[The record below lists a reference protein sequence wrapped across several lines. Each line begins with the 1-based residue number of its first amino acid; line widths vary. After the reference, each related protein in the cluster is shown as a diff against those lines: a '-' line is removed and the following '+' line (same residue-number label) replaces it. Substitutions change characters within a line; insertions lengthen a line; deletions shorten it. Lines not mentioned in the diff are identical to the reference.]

1 MGMAGERGEIHT
13 RAARRLRTC
22 SPAARGTW
30 IDVQAYL
37 QAQPTPG
44 AAKATLVQ
52 IAAATG
58 AAMSL
63 LTELVDAGVLS
74 GSDVGGA
81 PFSWAPSHGRSAG
94 TPVLLVPDDGTAR
107 WYCPS
112 MVVGEYS
119 RQQQALIA
127 RQRIK
132 AMRTHKEC
140 TSPRLDLGEAKPSNS
155 NAAPST
161 DTSARVCL
169 EMRKAGVRGS
179 IPTHPS
185 LLAAIVE
192 GGTPEMFAEAA
203 RDAARMGKGFIWAV
217 ATVRARLEGA
227 ERSASRARA
236 FGDGQA
242 R

>member
-1 MGMAGERGEIHT
+1 MAAERGEIHS
-13 RAARRLRTC
+13 RAARRLRAC

-30 IDVQAYL
+30 MDVQVHLRA
-37 QAQPTPG
+37 QAAPG
-44 AAKATLVQ
+44 VSRVPLAQ

-58 AAMSL
+58 AGIPQLA
-63 LTELVDAGVLS
+63 ELVDAGVLV
-74 GSDVGGA
+74 GSDEGGV
-81 PFSWAPSHGRSAG
+81 PFTWAARHGRSAG
-94 TPVLLVPDDGTAR
+94 APVVLVPDDGEAC

-112 MVVGEYS
+112 MVVGEYI

-127 RQRIK
+127 RRRIK
-132 AMRTHKEC
+132 AVRRHKGHA
-140 TSPRLDLGEAKPSNS
+140 SPRSDHGEAKPCNA
-155 NAAPST
+155 NAAPSA

-179 IPTHPS
+179 IPQHPS

-203 RDAARMGKGFIWAV
+203 RDAARLGKGFVWAV

>member
-1 MGMAGERGEIHT
+1 MAGERGEIHT
-13 RAARRLRTC
+13 RAARRLRAC

-30 IDVQAYL
+30 MDVRAHL

-44 AAKATLVQ
+44 ATRATLVQ

-58 AAMSL
+58 AAMPL
-63 LTELVDAGVLS
+63 LVELVDAGVLS

-81 PFSWAPSHGRSAG
+81 PFTWSASHGRSAG
-94 TPVLLVPDDGTAR
+94 APVVLVPDDGDAC

-112 MVVGEYS
+112 MVVGEYI
-119 RQQQALIA
+119 RQQQARIA
-127 RQRIK
+127 RRRVK
-132 AMRTHKEC
+132 AVGRHKGR
-140 TSPRLDLGEAKPSNS
+140 TSPRLDLGEAKPSND
-155 NAAPST
+155 NTAPSA

-203 RDAARMGKGFIWAV
+203 RDAARLGKGFIWAV

>member
-1 MGMAGERGEIHT
+1 MAGERGAIHT

-30 IDVQAYL
+30 LDVQGYL
-37 QAQPTPG
+37 QAQEQPG
-44 AAKATLVQ
+44 ATRATLAQ

-58 AAMSL
+58 ADMPMLA
-63 LTELVDAGVLS
+63 ELVDAGVLC

-81 PFSWAPSHGRSAG
+81 SFAWAPSHGRRSG
-94 TPVLLVPDDGTAR
+94 EPVPLLSVGGGAC

-112 MVVGEYS
+112 MLVGEYS
-119 RQQQALIA
+119 RQQQAVIA
-127 RQRIK
+127 RKRIT
-132 AMRTHKEC
+132 AMRRHKGN
-140 TSPRLDLGEAKPSNS
+140 TPPRLDLGEAKASNG
-155 NAAPST
+155 NAASPA

-203 RDAARMGKGFIWAV
+203 RDAARMGKGFVWAV

-236 FGDGQA
+236 FGAGQGQ
-242 R
+242 

>member
-1 MGMAGERGEIHT
+1 MAGERGEIHT

-30 IDVQAYL
+30 LDVQAYL
-37 QAQPTPG
+37 QGQTQPG
-44 AAKATLVQ
+44 ATRATLAQ

-58 AAMSL
+58 AAMPL
-63 LTELVDAGVLS
+63 LSELVGAGVLI
-74 GSDVGGA
+74 GSDAGGA
-81 PFSWAPSHGRSAG
+81 PFTWAASHGRSEG
-94 TPVLLVPDDGTAR
+94 SPVVLVPDDGEAC

-112 MVVGEYS
+112 MVVGEYI

-127 RQRIK
+127 RRRIK
-132 AMRTHKEC
+132 AVRRHKGC
-140 TSPRLDLGEAKPSNS
+140 ASPRLDLGEAKPSNG
-155 NAAPST
+155 NAVPST

-236 FGDGQA
+236 FGDGKA

>member
-1 MGMAGERGEIHT
+1 MAGERGEIHT
-13 RAARRLRTC
+13 RAARRLRAC

-30 IDVQAYL
+30 MDVQAHL
-37 QAQPTPG
+37 QEQTQPG
-44 AAKATLVQ
+44 ATRATLAQ

-58 AAMSL
+58 ADMPMLA
-63 LTELVDAGVLS
+63 ELVDAGVLC

-81 PFSWAPSHGRSAG
+81 SFAWAPSHGRSAG
-94 TPVLLVPDDGTAR
+94 EPVVLLSVDGGAC

-127 RQRIK
+127 RKRIK
-132 AMRTHKEC
+132 AMRRHKGC
-140 TSPRLDLGEAKPSNS
+140 TAPRLDLGEGKPSNN

-192 GGTPEMFAEAA
+192 GGTPEMFADAA

-236 FGDGQA
+236 FGDGSA

>member
-1 MGMAGERGEIHT
+1 MAGERGGIHGK
-13 RAARRLRTC
+13 AARRLRSC
-22 SPAARGTW
+22 CAAARGTW
-30 IDVQAYL
+30 VDVQQYL
-37 QAQPTPG
+37 REQPQHG
-44 AAKATLVQ
+44 IARATLLQ
-52 IAAATG
+52 ISRATG
-58 AAMSL
+58 ASVHL
-63 LTELVDAGVLS
+63 LQKLVDAGVLC
-74 GSDVGGA
+74 GADSDGTSFTWAASHAGA
-81 PFSWAPSHGRSAG
+81 AG
-94 TPVLLVPDDGTAR
+94 TPVVLIPAMDGPC

-112 MVVGEYS
+112 MVVAEHCR
-119 RQQQALIA
+119 RQQSVIA
-127 RQRIK
+127 RKRIK
-132 AMRTHKEC
+132 AMKQHKESK
-140 TSPRLDLGEAKPSNS
+140 SPRLDLGEAKATTSI
-155 NAAPST
+155 AVPST

-192 GGTPEMFAEAA
+192 GGTPEMFADAA